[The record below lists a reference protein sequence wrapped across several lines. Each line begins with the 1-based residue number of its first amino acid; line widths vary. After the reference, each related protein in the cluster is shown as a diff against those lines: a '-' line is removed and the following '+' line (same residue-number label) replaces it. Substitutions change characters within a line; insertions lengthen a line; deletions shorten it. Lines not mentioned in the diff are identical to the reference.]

1 MFDNNLFIC
10 FVYAMKKFTE
20 FDAFERAREF
30 ARALKIPLQK
40 GAFSKDPTLVYQ
52 MRKAL
57 LSVYSNFTEGF
68 ERDGN
73 REFAQYVS
81 VAKGSVGEI
90 RGQLIYA
97 IDFDYLQ
104 QEEFDQL
111 DPLAER
117 ATFCLGGLLR
127 FLNNSEIRGKKFKH
141 RDAENALRRT
151 RNLPPEV

>member
-1 MFDNNLFIC
+1 ME
-10 FVYAMKKFTE
+10 KFTA
-20 FDAFERAREF
+20 FDAFQRAREF

-40 GAFSKDPTLVYQ
+40 GAFSKDPALVYQ

-81 VAKGSVGEI
+81 IAKGSVGEI

-97 IDFDYLQ
+97 VDFDYLQ
-104 QEEFDQL
+104 QDEFE
-111 DPLAER
+111 AER
-117 ATFCLGGLLR
+117 ATLCLGGLPSFPEQQR
-127 FLNNSEIRGKKFKH
+127 DPRQEIQTP
-141 RDAENALRRT
+141 RR
-151 RNLPPEV
+151 

>member
-1 MFDNNLFIC
+1 VKN
-10 FVYAMKKFTE
+10 FTD

-52 MRKAL
+52 MRKSI
-57 LSVYSNFTEGF
+57 LSIYSNFTEGF

-81 VAKGSVGEI
+81 ISKGSVGEI
-90 RGQLIYA
+90 RGQLLYA
-97 IDFDYLQ
+97 VDFDYLPQ
-104 QEEFDQL
+104 TEFDKL

-117 ATFCLGGLLR
+117 ATLCLGGLLR
-127 FLNNSEIRGKKFKH
+127 HLNNSELRGRKFKPQEMKNSLPRGK
-141 RDAENALRRT
+141 
-151 RNLPPEV
+151 NLPPAP

>member
-1 MFDNNLFIC
+1 VKN
-10 FVYAMKKFTE
+10 FTD

-52 MRKAL
+52 MRKSI
-57 LSVYSNFTEGF
+57 LSIYSNFTEGF

-81 VAKGSVGEI
+81 ISKGSVGEI
-90 RGQLIYA
+90 RGQLLYA
-97 IDFDYLQ
+97 VDFDYLPQ
-104 QEEFDQL
+104 TEFDKL

-117 ATFCLGGLLR
+117 ATLCLGGLLR
-127 FLNNSEIRGKKFKH
+127 HLNNSELRGRKFKRQEMKNSLPRGK
-141 RDAENALRRT
+141 
-151 RNLPPEV
+151 NLPPAP

>member
-1 MFDNNLFIC
+1 VKN
-10 FVYAMKKFTE
+10 FTD

-40 GAFSKDPTLVYQ
+40 GNFSKDPTLVYQ
-52 MRKAL
+52 MRKSI

-81 VAKGSVGEI
+81 ISKGSVGEI
-90 RGQLIYA
+90 RGQLLYA
-97 IDFDYLQ
+97 VDFDYLPQ
-104 QEEFDQL
+104 TEFDKL

-117 ATFCLGGLLR
+117 ATLCLGELLR
-127 FLNNSEIRGKKFKH
+127 HLNNSDLRGRKFKH
-141 RDAENALRRT
+141 REAENLPT
-151 RNLPPEV
+151 GKNLPSAA

>member
-1 MFDNNLFIC
+1 VKN
-10 FVYAMKKFTE
+10 FTG

-40 GAFSKDPTLVYQ
+40 GTFSKDPTLVYQ
-52 MRKAL
+52 MRKSI

-81 VAKGSVGEI
+81 ISKGSVGEI
-90 RGQLIYA
+90 RGQLLYA
-97 IDFDYLQ
+97 VDFDYLPQ
-104 QEEFDQL
+104 TELDKL

-117 ATFCLGGLLR
+117 ATLCLGGLLR
-127 FLNNSEIRGKKFKH
+127 HLNNSDLRGRKFKH
-141 RDAENALRRT
+141 REAENSLPT
-151 RNLPPEV
+151 GKNLPSAA